1 MIRRLAGQPN
11 ELELDRESLMVD
23 RVRLGRQVKG
33 GGRGDEAVAK
43 FTTLMPGG
51 RFSEPISDIGQ
62 GRFIKFIQQNDVL
75 E

>member
-1 MIRRLAGQPN
+1 
-11 ELELDRESLMVD
+11 MVD
-23 RVRLGRQVKG
+23 RVRLGRQVKDG
-33 GGRGDEAVAK
+33 GDEAVAK
-43 FTTLMPGG
+43 FTTLMPAG